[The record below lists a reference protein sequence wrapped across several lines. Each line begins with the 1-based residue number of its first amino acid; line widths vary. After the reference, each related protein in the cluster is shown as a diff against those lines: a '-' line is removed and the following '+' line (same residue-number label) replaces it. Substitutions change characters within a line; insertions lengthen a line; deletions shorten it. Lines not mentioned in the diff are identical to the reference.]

1 MNEWR
6 RSAPFIVYMC
16 MCVHTHSGILAIK
29 KNEMMPSPATGM
41 DLGIIILSEA
51 RQKKK
56 YHLIS
61 LICGIFKK
69 WNKWTYLQNRN
80 RLTGIENK
88 FMVTKGGKKGGIN

>member
-6 RSAPFIVYMC
+6 RSAVYLC
-16 MCVHTHSGILAIK
+16 IYVHVCVRTHSGILAIK

-41 DLGIIILSEA
+41 DLGITILSEA

-56 YHLIS
+56 YYLIS

-69 WNKWTYLQNRN
+69 
-80 RLTGIENK
+80 
-88 FMVTKGGKKGGIN
+88 